1 MKKKAMIM
9 AVASLGSMAL
19 IGTGFAG
26 WVITADSKAEAS
38 GVITAYDVADQRFTI
53 GTGKWK
59 NGGTAFDKE
68 KGKIVFGKKDATLP
82 KEVTPW
88 FAFNEAG
95 GAEQLSDTFQFSVAS
110 KDSKDTNDSFTVSYD
125 EDNGFAATLK
135 DDGGVS
141 TAWQN
146 AVDLGLVKAPKVV
159 FTQATQKLTGT
170 TAVNVEMT
178 VTFDWGDHFKIDGVT
193 KNPYEFYNSKGI
205 DTAVPEKERPT
216 GYAPT
221 DPYTWADDA
230 LYCMDKIKA
239 INTNNFTITLKVA
252 RTVAGA

>member
-26 WVITADSKAEAS
+26 WVITADSEAKAG

-53 GTGKWK
+53 TTVGWK
-59 NGGTAFDKE
+59 NGGESFNNE
-68 KGKIVFGKKDATLP
+68 KGKIVFGKNTSSMP
-82 KEVTPW
+82 KVW
-88 FAFNEAG
+88 FDFNG
-95 GAEQLSDTFQFSVAS
+95 NDGAEQLTDTFQFSVAS
-110 KDSKDTNDSFTVSYD
+110 KDKNDTTDSFTVSYD
-125 EDNGFAATLK
+125 EETVFAATSEE
-135 DDGGVS
+135 GATS
-141 TAWQN
+141 AAWTE
-146 AVDLGLVKAPKVV
+146 AVKLGLVKAPVV
-159 FTQATQKLTGT
+159 NIAPTTRKLNGT
-170 TAVNVEMT
+170 TAANVEVT
-178 VTFDWGDHFKIDGVT
+178 VTFAWGDHFKIDDVV

-221 DPYTWADDA
+221 GSYTWADDA

-239 INTNNFTITLKVA
+239 IDTNNFTITLKVA
-252 RTVAGA
+252 RTATGA

>member
-26 WVITADSKAEAS
+26 WVITADSEAKAS

-53 GTGKWK
+53 KDGKWK
-59 NGGTAFDKE
+59 NGGETFAND
-68 KGKIVFGKKDATLP
+68 KGKIVFGKNASSVAK
-82 KEVTPW
+82 VW
-88 FAFNEAG
+88 FEFDG
-95 GAEQLSDTFQFSVAS
+95 TGKAEQLTDTFQFGVAS
-110 KDSKDTNDSFTVSYD
+110 KDSDDTTDLFTVTYD
-125 EDNGFAATLK
+125 KSTGFESSSEWAE
-135 DDGGVS
+135 
-141 TAWQN
+141 
-146 AVDLGLVKAPKVV
+146 AVNLGLVKAPDVKITTPP
-159 FTQATQKLTGT
+159 TQTLNGT

-178 VTFDWGDHFKIDGVT
+178 VTFAWGDHFKIDDVT

-205 DTAVPEKERPT
+205 DTAVSEKERPT

-221 DPYTWADDA
+221 GSYTWADDA

-239 INTNNFTITLKVA
+239 IDTNNFTITLKVA
-252 RTVAGA
+252 RA